1 MPDGKSI
8 MEISGDIT
16 MAMFQYS
23 DLKSV
28 VFSEDHKAMA
38 EKVGEVYKIIYK
50 SVQRPLEADSQ
61 ESRPGLGF

>member
-16 MAMFQYS
+16 VAMFQYA

-28 VFSEDHKAMA
+28 VSSADHKLMA
-38 EKVGEVYKIIYK
+38 ERVAEVYKIIYK
-50 SVQRPLEADSQ
+50 AVQRPLETDSK
-61 ESRPGLGF
+61 EIRSGLE

>member
-16 MAMFQYS
+16 MAMFQYA

-28 VFSEDHKAMA
+28 ISSEDHKVMA
-38 EKVGEVYKIIYK
+38 ERAAEVYKIIYK
-50 SVQRPLEADSQ
+50 AVQRPLETDSK
-61 ESRPGLGF
+61 ESRSGLE